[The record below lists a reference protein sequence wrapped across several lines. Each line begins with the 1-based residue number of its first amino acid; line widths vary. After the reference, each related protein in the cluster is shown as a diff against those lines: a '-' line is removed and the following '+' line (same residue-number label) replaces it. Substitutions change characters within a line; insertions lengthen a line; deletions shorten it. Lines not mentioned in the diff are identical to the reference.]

1 MRGRGIE
8 HANHQLSRTDTAHR
22 TATRYA
28 SASAQ
33 AAWIGSVDM
42 FVITNRKVNDSSTGL
57 DQHNK
62 TPNENGANELRLARA
77 TRRRGLRQ

>member
-1 MRGRGIE
+1 
-8 HANHQLSRTDTAHR
+8 
-22 TATRYA
+22 
-28 SASAQ
+28 
-33 AAWIGSVDM
+33 M